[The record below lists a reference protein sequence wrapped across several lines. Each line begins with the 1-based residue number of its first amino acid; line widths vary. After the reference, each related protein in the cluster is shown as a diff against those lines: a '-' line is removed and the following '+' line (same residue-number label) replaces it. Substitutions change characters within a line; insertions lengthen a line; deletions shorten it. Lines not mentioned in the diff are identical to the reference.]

1 MFRPNFHYQDDAI
14 KLESQIEGMI
24 NGIIDS
30 DNESTFSDDDD
41 LYQYHQT
48 HFASMFSYPN
58 AIYPPVKKV
67 DPSIEELINEISEQ
81 LTQIEKIDFTIY
93 AKLKGKFLNVIKTHK
108 GSRMF
113 QNYLKTTQSAII
125 HLIYAEIRNNIIDIM
140 CDSYGNYFCK
150 KFFISLSKKDRMD
163 YINTIKP
170 YFINLSFDTVAT
182 FPIQAIIEQITSN
195 YEKRLIINIVKQC
208 LSSFCFNASG
218 ARVIEKIIQCFEE
231 EYTQCI
237 FEYAILNFASLSKD
251 ASGACVVKKM
261 ISYKKDKTPYIN
273 TLKRLVIDNIK
284 ILINHQNGYLVIQS
298 AIQNWNE
305 YNIKEILNMIKNN
318 YAVLSMGKYSS
329 NVIEKCVEKSERVLS
344 IYINEIC
351 TEHIGEIMRSSY
363 GNYVIQKALKVSKGT
378 NERILAQSINKNIY
392 QLNDRKLISKWK
404 NIVVSHLK

>member
-1 MFRPNFHYQDDAI
+1 
-14 KLESQIEGMI
+14 
-24 NGIIDS
+24 
-30 DNESTFSDDDD
+30 
-41 LYQYHQT
+41 
-48 HFASMFSYPN
+48 
-58 AIYPPVKKV
+58 
-67 DPSIEELINEISEQ
+67 
-81 LTQIEKIDFTIY
+81 
-93 AKLKGKFLNVIKTHK
+93 
-108 GSRMF
+108 
-113 QNYLKTTQSAII
+113 
-125 HLIYAEIRNNIIDIM
+125 
-140 CDSYGNYFCK
+140 
-150 KFFISLSKKDRMD
+150 
-163 YINTIKP
+163 
-170 YFINLSFDTVAT
+170 
-182 FPIQAIIEQITSN
+182 
-195 YEKRLIINIVKQC
+195 
-208 LSSFCFNASG
+208 
-218 ARVIEKIIQCFEE
+218 
-231 EYTQCI
+231 
-237 FEYAILNFASLSKD
+237 
-251 ASGACVVKKM
+251 M

-329 NVIEKCVEKSERVLS
+329 NVIEKCVEKSERILS